1 MKISNNVWCKTCS
14 DTTIIGSTLLN
25 LRMQPFIWGGM
36 LILKGICTRC
46 GNPVARVI
54 ENE

>member
-1 MKISNNVWCKTCS
+1 MAARA
-14 DTTIIGSTLLN
+14 LN
-25 LRMQPFIWGGM
+25 AKERFLRQDS
-36 LILKGICTRC
+36 GICTRC

>member
-1 MKISNNVWCKTCS
+1 MKKLNNVWCKTCS
-14 DTTIIGSTLLN
+14 DTTGIGSVSGKIEN
-25 LRMQPFIWGGM
+25 GM
-36 LILKGICTRC
+36 LILKEICTRC

>member
-1 MKISNNVWCKTCS
+1 MYGNAKDSGQSIEKWL
-14 DTTIIGSTLLN
+14 ILN
-25 LRMQPFIWGGM
+25 LLKQPFIWGGM